1 MAILTISK
9 KQFEKEVGKL
19 DNVMQEQIAMFGTP
33 IEALTDEEIQIELF
47 PNRPDL
53 LSYHNFRNSFLSYLG
68 KKTGLRKIKLNKP
81 CKDYEVK
88 IESSVKSIRPYTACA
103 IVKNLKF
110 DEAKIK
116 EIIDIQEKLHITVGR
131 NRKKMAI
138 GVYPLEKI
146 KLPITYK
153 ALDPEK
159 IIFQPLEFSREIN
172 GKQILSQHPAGR
184 DYGHL
189 LEDCDKYP
197 VFVDANN
204 KVLSMPPVINSHKTG
219 KITSETKDVFI
230 ECSGFDLNVL
240 KKVLNILVYAFSGM
254 GGDVYQM
261 KLKYNKSIITP
272 DIEPEKMKLSLENTN
287 KLLGLEL
294 KEKEVKKFLER
305 MGYDYSNG
313 NVKIPAYRTDILHEV
328 DLIED
333 IAIAYGYDKFIPE
346 IPEVATSGE
355 IDRKEVLKS
364 KMSDILTG
372 LSFVET
378 NSLHLINKDT
388 IKKLKGNTKGYIKVL
403 NSKSEYEFL
412 RQNLSSYIFKILS
425 ENVDV
430 EYPQEIF
437 QIGKVFEGYD
447 EKERLAIAI
456 TPGNFTKL
464 KQVVEY
470 FGRML
475 DIKFD
480 IANSKE
486 FPNYF
491 IEGRVAEIKFNNKS
505 IGFIGEIHP
514 KILTNFRI
522 KMPVSLLEI
531 NIDDILE
538 NHPK

>member
-1 MAILTISK
+1 MAILTIQK
-9 KQFEKEVGKL
+9 KQFEKDVGKL

-53 LSYHNFRNSFLSYLG
+53 LSYQNFKNSFLSYLG

-153 ALDPEK
+153 ALEPEK
-159 IIFQPLEFSREIN
+159 IIFRPLEFPREIN

-189 LEDCDKYP
+189 LEGCNKYT
-197 VFVDANN
+197 VFVDANDN
-204 KVLSMPPVINSHKTG
+204 VLSMPPIINSHDTG
-219 KITSETKDVFI
+219 KVSLNTKDIFI

-240 KKVLNILVYAFSGM
+240 KKVLNILVYALSGM

-261 KLKYNKSIITP
+261 KLKYNKPIITP
-272 DIEPEKMKLSLENTN
+272 DIEPEKMKLSLKNTN

-305 MGYDYSNG
+305 MGYDYSSG
-313 NVKIPAYRTDILHEV
+313 NVKVPAYRTDILHEV

-333 IAIAYGYDKFIPE
+333 VAIAYGYNKLFPE
-346 IPEVATSGE
+346 IPEVATIGE
-355 IDRKEVLKS
+355 IDRNEVLKS
-364 KMSDILTG
+364 KMSNILAG
-372 LSFVET
+372 LGFVET

-388 IKKLKGNTKGYIKVL
+388 IKKLNEKPQDYIKVL

-437 QIGKVFEGYD
+437 QIGKVFDGY
-447 EKERLAIAI
+447 EERERLAVAL

-464 KQVVEY
+464 KQVLDY
-470 FGRML
+470 FSRML
-475 DIKFD
+475 DVELELEE
-480 IANSKE
+480 ALE
-486 FPNYF
+486 VPGHF
-491 IEGRVAEIKFNNKS
+491 IEGRVASIVLEGKE
-505 IGFIGEIHP
+505 IGFIGEVHP
-514 KILTNFRI
+514 KVLGNFKL
-522 KMPVSLLEI
+522 KMPVALFEI
-531 NIDDILE
+531 ELDGILGS
-538 NHPK
+538 